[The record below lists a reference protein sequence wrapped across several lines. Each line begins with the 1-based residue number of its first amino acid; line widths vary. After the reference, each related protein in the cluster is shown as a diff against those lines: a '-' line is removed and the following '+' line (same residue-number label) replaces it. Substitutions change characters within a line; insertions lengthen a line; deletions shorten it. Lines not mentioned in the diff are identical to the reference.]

1 MKGCRRNTD
10 RYFCGNIFAMSKVAV
25 ITGASRG
32 IGKATALIFAENG
45 YDLLL
50 CYQSREEE
58 AKAVAKEAS
67 LLGVRAVTFQMSME
81 NVSDCRRTVAKAMME
96 FGQVDALICNA
107 GVSLPALFTLTTE
120 EEYDH
125 VFAVNTKGVF
135 FLAQAA
141 AKEMIS
147 AGGGSIVAVSSM
159 WGVAGASGEVAY
171 SASKA
176 AVIGLVKALAKEL
189 APSGIR
195 VNCVAPGVTDTEMNA
210 CYDEDTMD
218 ALAEKTPLGRIAD
231 AREIAEA
238 IFFLAS
244 DKASF
249 ITGQTL
255 TVDGGFIS

>member
-1 MKGCRRNTD
+1 MPIGVSAAI
-10 RYFCGNIFAMSKVAV
+10 FFAMRKTAV

-32 IGKATALIFAENG
+32 IGKACALLFAENG

-50 CYQSREEE
+50 CYRSREEE
-58 AKAVAKEAS
+58 AKSVAKEAEAF
-67 LLGVRAVTFQMSME
+67 GVRAIPFQMDME
-81 NVSDCRRTVAKAMME
+81 SLPDCRRTIAKAMMA
-96 FGQVDALICNA
+96 FGGIDALICNA
-107 GVSLPALFTLTTE
+107 GISLPVLFTQTTE
-120 EEYDH
+120 EEYDR
-125 VFAVNTKGVF
+125 VFSVNTKGVF

-218 ALAEKTPLGRIAD
+218 ELAEKTPLGRIAD
-231 AREIAEA
+231 PREIAEA

-244 DKASF
+244 EKASF

-255 TVDGGFIS
+255 TADGGFIS

>member
-1 MKGCRRNTD
+1 MEILLVKWFIEPV
-10 RYFCGNIFAMSKVAV
+10 FCF
-25 ITGASRG
+25 
-32 IGKATALIFAENG
+32 
-45 YDLLL
+45 
-50 CYQSREEE
+50 QSCLNFGGWGFF
-58 AKAVAKEAS
+58 AKEWSARYCVHYKECD
-67 LLGVRAVTFQMSME
+67 G
-81 NVSDCRRTVAKAMME
+81 
-96 FGQVDALICNA
+96 
-107 GVSLPALFTLTTE
+107 
-120 EEYDH
+120 
-125 VFAVNTKGVF
+125 TKGVF

-195 VNCVAPGVTDTEMNA
+195 VNCVAPGVTDTEMND
-210 CYDEDTMD
+210 CYDEGTMYE
-218 ALAEKTPLGRIAD
+218 LAEKTPLGRIAD
-231 AREIAEA
+231 PSEIAEA

-255 TVDGGFIS
+255 TADGGFIS

>member
-1 MKGCRRNTD
+1 MRKTV
-10 RYFCGNIFAMSKVAV
+10 I

-32 IGKATALIFAENG
+32 IGKACALVFAENG

-50 CYQSREEE
+50 CYQTREEE
-58 AKAVAKEAS
+58 ARAVAREAEAF
-67 LLGVRAVTFQMSME
+67 GVSAKVFQMNME
-81 NVSDCRRTVAKAMME
+81 SVSDCRRTVSKAMME
-96 FGQVDALICNA
+96 FGRIDVLVCNA
-107 GVSLPALFTLTTE
+107 GISLPVLFTQTTE
-120 EEYDH
+120 EEFDR

-141 AKEMIS
+141 AKEMIPQGEG
-147 AGGGSIVAVSSM
+147 AIVTVSSM
-159 WGVAGASGEVAY
+159 WGVAGASGETAY

-176 AVIGLVKALAKEL
+176 AVIGLTKALAKEL

-210 CYDEDTMD
+210 CYDEEAME
-218 ALAEKTPLGRIAD
+218 ALAERTPLGRIAD
-231 AREIAEA
+231 PREIAEA

-244 DKASF
+244 ERASF

-255 TVDGGFIS
+255 TADGGFIS

>member
-1 MKGCRRNTD
+1 MRKSV
-10 RYFCGNIFAMSKVAV
+10 I

-32 IGKATALIFAENG
+32 IGKACALIFAENG

-58 AKAVAKEAS
+58 AKAVAREAEAF
-67 LLGVRAVTFQMSME
+67 GVRAKVFQMNME
-81 NVSDCRRTVAKAMME
+81 SLSDCHRTVAKAMME
-96 FGQVDALICNA
+96 FGGIDALVCNA
-107 GVSLPALFTLTTE
+107 GISLPVLFTQTTE
-120 EEYDH
+120 EEYDR
-125 VFAVNTKGVF
+125 VFSVNTKGVF
-135 FLAQAA
+135 FLSQAA

-147 AGGGSIVAVSSM
+147 AGKGAIVNVSSM

-176 AVIGLVKALAKEL
+176 AVIGLTKALAKEL

-210 CYDEDTMD
+210 CYDEDAMA
-218 ALAEKTPLGRIAD
+218 ALSERTPLGRIAD
-231 AREIAEA
+231 PREIAEA

-244 DKASF
+244 EKASF

-255 TVDGGFIS
+255 TADGGFIS

>member
-1 MKGCRRNTD
+1 MRKSV
-10 RYFCGNIFAMSKVAV
+10 I

-32 IGKATALIFAENG
+32 IGKACALLFAENG

-50 CYQSREEE
+50 CYQSREAE
-58 AKAVAKEAS
+58 AKAVAREAETF
-67 LLGVRAVTFQMSME
+67 GVRAVTFGMNME
-81 NVSDCRRTVAKAMME
+81 SVSDCRRTVSKALME
-96 FGQVDALICNA
+96 FGRVDALVCNA
-107 GVSLPALFTLTTE
+107 GISLPALFTQTSE
-120 EEYDH
+120 EEYDR

-147 AGGGSIVAVSSM
+147 AGGGSIVTVSSM

-176 AVIGLVKALAKEL
+176 AVIGLTKALAKEL
-189 APSGIR
+189 APSHIR

-210 CYDEDTMD
+210 CYDEDAMD
-218 ALAEKTPLGRIAD
+218 ALAERTPLGRIAKP
-231 AREIAEA
+231 REIAEA
-238 IFFLAS
+238 VCFLAS
-244 DKASF
+244 DRASF

-255 TVDGGFIS
+255 TADGGFIL

>member
-1 MKGCRRNTD
+1 MPRGVSAAI
-10 RYFCGNIFAMSKVAV
+10 FFAMRKTAV

-32 IGKATALIFAENG
+32 IGKACALLFAENG

-50 CYQSREEE
+50 CYRSREEE
-58 AKAVAKEAS
+58 ARSVAKEAEA
-67 LLGVRAVTFQMSME
+67 LGVRAIPFQMDME
-81 NVSDCRRTVAKAMME
+81 SLSDCRRTVAKAMME
-96 FGQVDALICNA
+96 FGQIDALICNA
-107 GVSLPALFTLTTE
+107 GISLPVLFTQTTE
-120 EEYDH
+120 EEYDR
-125 VFAVNTKGVF
+125 VFSVNTKGVF

-147 AGGGSIVAVSSM
+147 VGGGSIVAVSSM

-176 AVIGLVKALAKEL
+176 AVIGFVKALAKEL

-195 VNCVAPGVTDTEMNA
+195 VNCMAPGVTDTEMNA
-210 CYDEDTMD
+210 CYDEDTMYE
-218 ALAEKTPLGRIAD
+218 LAEKTPLGRIAD
-231 AREIAEA
+231 PREIAEA

-244 DKASF
+244 EKASF

-255 TVDGGFIS
+255 TADGGFIS